1 MADPMRALDGLRIVE
16 YGDNVSAPYT
26 AKYS

>member
-1 MADPMRALDGLRIVE
+1 MTDPTRALDGLRVVE